1 MILFLAMLPDAHA
14 FRLSGHRV
22 MTERAVLAEDMA
34 ELERWLWQGNRA
46 EDTRIGIKWRHYS
59 HYHRPDADLLLPRRG
74 TSGDR
79 VEVLWEQAEEARR
92 QGDSAAM
99 WTAVGGLLH
108 HVQDMASPPHVVPVA
123 HDLRDG
129 FESWPVDGLVAALAL
144 TTPAPLDPIT
154 AHSILARETWGLVQS
169 DAVTGC
175 GLRIPLSD
183 IWQAPTDGPFGTYG
197 DWAFRQRE
205 DCPELREAME
215 AVLVDRLAA
224 ALHYSRAVLQFF
236 AAPQGT
242 LP

>member
-1 MILFLAMLPDAHA
+1 MVFLLAMLPAVDA
-14 FRLSGHRV
+14 FRLSAHRAV
-22 MTERAVLAEDMA
+22 TERAVRAEDMA
-34 ELERWLWQGNRA
+34 AAERWLWQGNRA
-46 EDTRIGIKWRHYS
+46 EDTRVGIKWRHFS
-59 HYHRPDADLLLPRRG
+59 HYHRPDTALVLPRRG

-79 VEVLWEQAEEARR
+79 VVVLWTQAVAARQR
-92 QGDSAAM
+92 GDPAAM

-129 FESWPVDGLVAALAL
+129 FESWPVEDLVAGLVL
-144 TTPAPLDPIT
+144 TTPAPLDPVS
-154 AHSILARETWGLVQS
+154 AHSVLARETWTRVQE
-169 DAVTGC
+169 DAVAGC

-197 DWAFRQRE
+197 DWDFRESE
-205 DCPELREAME
+205 DCPALTAALE
-215 AVLVDRLAA
+215 AVLSDRLSA

-236 AAPQGT
+236 AAPAGM